1 MKMLISVILMICSI
15 QIANAQ
21 HEVSADILNAIS
33 EGNAVVLSSYFNENV
48 ELVVGSANDVF
59 SKQQAVGIMTDFFK
73 KNKVSSFHV
82 LHKGTKES
90 SAFSICT
97 LKTTTNTFR
106 VYVLVRRSGTGQLIQ
121 QLRIESSND

>member
-1 MKMLISVILMICSI
+1 MKTLISVIFMICSM
-15 QIANAQ
+15 QIASAQ
-21 HEVSADILNAIS
+21 HEVSADILNALS
-33 EGNAVVLSSYFNENV
+33 DGNATVLSSYFNDNV

-59 SKQQAVGIMTDFFK
+59 SKQQASGIMSDFFK
-73 KNKVSSFHV
+73 KNKVSSFQV

-97 LKTTTNTFR
+97 MKTTTNTFR
-106 VYVLVRRSGTGQLIQ
+106 VYVLVRRSGSGQLIQ

>member
-1 MKMLISVILMICSI
+1 MKTLISVFFMICSM

-21 HEVSADILNAIS
+21 HEVSADILDALS
-33 EGNAVVLSSYFNENV
+33 EGNVTSLSSYFNDNV
-48 ELVVGSANDVF
+48 ELVVGSANDVY
-59 SKQQAVGIMTDFFK
+59 SKQQAVGIVNDFFK
-73 KNKVSSFHV
+73 KNKINSFQV

-97 LKTTTNTFR
+97 MRTATNTFR
-106 VYVLVRRSGTGQLIQ
+106 VYVLVRKSGTGQLIQ

>member
-1 MKMLISVILMICSI
+1 M

-21 HEVSADILNAIS
+21 HEVSADILDALS
-33 EGNAVVLSSYFNENV
+33 EGNVTSLSSYFNDNV
-48 ELVVGSANDVF
+48 ELVVGSANDVY
-59 SKQQAVGIMTDFFK
+59 SKQQAVGIVNDFFK
-73 KNKVSSFHV
+73 KNKINSFQV

-97 LKTTTNTFR
+97 MRTATNTFR
-106 VYVLVRRSGTGQLIQ
+106 VYVLVRKSGTGQLIQ